1 MFPRRY
7 VALLFFVVCISLF
20 LWSGFDILP
29 GRSPAGGKFK
39 YPYVPSSYDWSKAKV
54 YHPPTNIKKLP
65 KGSPKKL
72 PTIQS
77 NKHANGQE
85 AIENARKQA
94 VKKAFIKSWEAYKKF
109 AWTRDELMPL
119 SAKGKTSL
127 SGWSAQLV
135 DALDALWIMDLK
147 DEFVLAVKEVALI
160 DWAKTQDNRV
170 VNLFEVT
177 IRYLGGLL
185 AAYDLSKEPV
195 LLAKAV
201 ELGDTLYATFDTPN
215 RLPSHWLDFEKAK
228 QGQTIAED
236 RMSAAAGGTL
246 CMEFTR
252 LSMLTGNNKY
262 YDAVERIKIFFRRFQ
277 NETTLPG
284 MWPVWMNYRDEEMPE
299 NHYSIAGS
307 ADSQYEYLVKMHPLL
322 GGLDP
327 EYPEMAIKAL
337 DTIRD
342 NLLFRPMTPGDANIL
357 LAGEVDVEGKGT
369 NATLTA
375 EMNHLTCF
383 AGGMYALAGKLFS
396 REDYVDLGSRLT
408 SGCVWEYDAMPS
420 GIMPESA
427 LFVPC
432 AKLDGPCPFDAE
444 RMPSTD
450 DPRRP
455 GGFLNV
461 KSRSYLLRPEA
472 IESVF
477 YMWRI
482 TGDQIW
488 RDTAWRMWESI
499 VRETETELAFA
510 IVKDV
515 TVSLGAKGDSMETFW
530 LGETVKYFYL
540 IFSDFDLISLD
551 EYVFNTE
558 AHPLRRPV

>member
-1 MFPRRY
+1 MLSQLQGPIPRRY
-7 VALLFFVVCISLF
+7 AALLFFVVCIALF

-29 GRSPAGGKFK
+29 RRLPAGGGFK

-54 YHPPTNIKKLP
+54 YHPPTDMKKLP
-65 KGSPKKL
+65 TGSPKKL
-72 PTIQS
+72 PKIQAV
-77 NKHANGQE
+77 KQQPDGPKD
-85 AIENARKQA
+85 AISQARKQA
-94 VKKAFIKSWEAYKKF
+94 VKKAFQKSWDAYKKF
-109 AWTRDELMPL
+109 AWTKDELMPL
-119 SAKGKTSL
+119 SAKGKMSL

-135 DALDALWIMDLK
+135 DALDALWIMELK
-147 DEFVLAVKEVALI
+147 DEFSLAVKEVALI
-160 DWAKTQDNRV
+160 DWSKTQDNRV

-185 AAYDLSKEPV
+185 AAYDLSQEPV

-215 RLPSHWLDFEKAK
+215 RLPSHWLDYEKAK
-228 QGQTIAED
+228 LGKMSADEK
-236 RMSAAAGGTL
+236 MSAAAGGTL
-246 CMEFTR
+246 CLEFTR
-252 LSMLTGNNKY
+252 LAMLTGNDKY

-284 MWPVWMNYRDEEMPE
+284 MWPIWMNYRDEEMLE
-299 NHYSIAGS
+299 SHYSIAGS

-337 DTIRD
+337 NTVRD

-357 LAGEVDVEGKGT
+357 LAGEIEIDGNG
-369 NATLTA
+369 NATHTA
-375 EMNHLTCF
+375 KMDHLTCF
-383 AGGMYALAGKLFS
+383 AGGMYALAGKLFVSS
-396 REDYVDLGSRLT
+396 REDYLSLGSRLT
-408 SGCVWEYDAMPS
+408 AGCVWEYDAMPS

-427 LFVPC
+427 IFVPC

-444 RMPSTD
+444 LMPPTD

-455 GGFLNV
+455 SGFLSV
-461 KSRSYLLRPEA
+461 GSTSYLLRPEA

-488 RDTAWRMWESI
+488 RDSAWRMWENI

-515 TVSLGAKGDSMETFW
+515 TVSLGEKGDSMEVSVLFPLFMREMNLTD
-530 LGETVKYFYL
+530 
-540 IFSDFDLISLD
+540 SDEDVL
-551 EYVFNTE
+551 V
-558 AHPLRRPV
+558 R

>member
-1 MFPRRY
+1 MISRRY
-7 VALLFFVVCISLF
+7 AALLFFVCIALL
-20 LWSGFDILP
+20 LWSSFDILP
-29 GRSPAGGKFK
+29 RRQPAGGKFK

-54 YHPPTNIKKLP
+54 YHPPTDMKRLP
-65 KGSPKKL
+65 TGSPKKL
-72 PTIQS
+72 PQIQ
-77 NKHANGQE
+77 ANTRSDGQE
-85 AIENARKQA
+85 ARMQA
-94 VKKAFIKSWEAYKKF
+94 VKKAFLKSWGAYKKF
-109 AWTRDELMPL
+109 AWTKDELMPL

-135 DALDALWIMDLK
+135 DALDTLWIMGLK
-147 DEFVLAVKEVALI
+147 DEFSQAVKEVALI
-160 DWAKTQDNRV
+160 DWSKTQDNRV

-185 AAYDLSKEPV
+185 AAYDLSQEPI

-215 RLPSHWLDFEKAK
+215 RLPSHWLDYEKAK
-228 QGQTIAED
+228 QGQTTAD
-236 RMSAAAGGTL
+236 AKMSAAAGGTL

-252 LSMLTGNNKY
+252 LAVLTGNDKY

-284 MWPVWMNYRDEEMPE
+284 MWPIWMNYRDEEMLE
-299 NHYSIAGS
+299 SRYSIAGS

-322 GGLDP
+322 GGLDA

-357 LAGEVDVEGKGT
+357 LAGEVEIDDNT
-369 NATLTA
+369 RNATFTA
-375 EMNHLTCF
+375 KMDHLTCF
-383 AGGMYALAGKLFS
+383 AGGMYALAGKLLDKL
-396 REDYVDLGSRLT
+396 DYVDLGSRLT
-408 SGCVWEYDAMPS
+408 AGCVWEYDAMPS
-420 GIMPESA
+420 GVMPESA
-427 LFVPC
+427 HFVAC
-432 AKLDGPCPFDAE
+432 AKLDGPCPFNSE
-444 RMPSTD
+444 LMPPTD

-455 GGFLNV
+455 GGFLSV
-461 KSRSYLLRPEA
+461 QGTGYLLRPEA

-482 TGDQIW
+482 TGDQTW
-488 RDTAWRMWESI
+488 RDAAWRMWENI

-510 IVKDV
+510 VVRDV
-515 TVSLGAKGDSMETFW
+515 TVSLCDKGDSMETFW

-540 IFSDFDLISLD
+540 IFSDSDLMSLD

-558 AHPLRRPV
+558 AHPFRRPV